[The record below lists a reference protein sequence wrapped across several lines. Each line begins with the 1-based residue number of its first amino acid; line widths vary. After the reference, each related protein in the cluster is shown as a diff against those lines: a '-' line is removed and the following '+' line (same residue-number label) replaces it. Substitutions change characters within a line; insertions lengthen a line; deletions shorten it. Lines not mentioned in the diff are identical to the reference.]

1 VSNGGLPHSSEG
13 ANTLPE
19 RSPRTDDGCMLAPA
33 PGRASWSGSLLWVCS
48 VLIAIAAAVL
58 TVIAWSDLKPSDA
71 YPSSVLPVAAL
82 IYATLGAMVIRRVRN
97 RIGWL
102 LLGEGLGIALLAF
115 TSTYAVVGVLTH
127 PGALPAAK
135 VVGALSEWIFV
146 PILMGL
152 IYLVL
157 VFPTGAPPSLRWRP
171 ISTAVIAVAALSLVG
186 FIVTPRQVALPAPGG
201 VSLVFP
207 NPLGI
212 RSLGPGISTTLL
224 GTLSSL
230 SVPSVLLLAAAAVA
244 LVARYRSGE
253 PDLRQQIKWMAFA
266 TVAWVILQ
274 GVLALAQSS
283 GDYESPVSVVTG
295 LASGLVALVLIPIA
309 ITVAILKY
317 RLYDIDVVINKTVVF
332 GVLAAFI
339 TAVYVAIVVGI
350 GALVGSGNKPNLGLS
365 ILATAIVAVAFE
377 PVRER
382 VQHFANRLVYGQRAT
397 PYQVLSEFSDRMAG
411 TYASEEVLPKMA
423 RVIKEGTGAER
434 AEVWLRS
441 QDELRLAATWPKD
454 SFTDA
459 HALALSDGRLPP
471 FEGHARAI
479 DVRHQGQLL
488 GALVVAKPQSN
499 PLTPAEDKLL
509 FDLASQAGLVLRNV
523 ALTSELLARLE
534 ELRASR
540 QRLVAAQDEERR
552 RLERNLHD
560 GAQQHLVSLKTR
572 MSLARK
578 LIARDAAVADELLT
592 NLEADASEA
601 LETLRDL
608 ARGIYP
614 PLLAD
619 SGLAVA
625 IQAQARKVSVPV
637 EVHAD
642 HISRYPQEIEAA
654 VYFCCLE
661 ALQNV
666 SKYAHASSV
675 TVTLQESDL
684 ELSFSVADDGSGF
697 DPKTTPK
704 GSGTQN
710 MADRLEALG
719 GTVQINSGRD
729 RGTTVRGELPVQ
741 ALETARPSRFPT
753 PTQ

>member
-1 VSNGGLPHSSEG
+1 
-13 ANTLPE
+13 
-19 RSPRTDDGCMLAPA
+19 
-33 PGRASWSGSLLWVCS
+33 
-48 VLIAIAAAVL
+48 VLIVIAAAVM
-58 TVIAWSDLKPSDA
+58 TVIAWSDLKPADA
-71 YPSSVLPVAAL
+71 YPSAVLPIAAL
-82 IYATLGAMVIRRVRN
+82 VYAILGAIVIRRVRN

-102 LLGEGLGIALLAF
+102 LLAEGLGMSLLAF
-115 TSTYAVVGVLTH
+115 TSIYAVVGVATY

-135 VVGALSEWIFV
+135 VMGAFSEWIFV
-146 PILMGL
+146 PIVMNLT
-152 IYLVL
+152 YLL
-157 VFPTGAPPSLRWRP
+157 FVFPTGAPPSSRWRP
-171 ISTAVIAVAALSLVG
+171 ISYAIIAVTALSVVG
-186 FIVTPRQVALPAPGG
+186 FIVTPGEVTAPGG
-201 VSLVFP
+201 AGAVSVAFP
-207 NPLGI
+207 NPFGI
-212 RSLGPGISTTLL
+212 RSLGPGISTLLL
-224 GTLSSL
+224 GTLPSL
-230 SVPSVLLLAAAAVA
+230 GAASAVLLAVAAAA

-253 PDLRQQIKWMAFA
+253 PDLRQQIKWMASA

-274 GVLALAQSS
+274 TVLSLAQATA
-283 GDYESPVSVVTG
+283 GYESPVSVVTG
-295 LASGLVALVLIPIA
+295 LASALVALVLIPIA

-339 TAVYVAIVVGI
+339 TAVYVAIVVGV
-350 GALVGSGNKPNLGLS
+350 GALIGSGSKPNLGLS

-397 PYQVLSEFSDRMAG
+397 PYEVLSEFSDRMAG

-434 AEVWLRS
+434 AEVWLRTH
-441 QDELRLAATWPKD
+441 DELRLAATWPED
-454 SFTDA
+454 APTDL
-459 HALALSDGRLPP
+459 HALQLSDGRLPSLD
-471 FEGHARAI
+471 GLAGAI
-479 DVRHQGQLL
+479 EVRHQGQLL
-488 GALVVAKPQSN
+488 GALTVGKPQGE

-509 FDLASQAGLVLRNV
+509 SHLASQAGLVLRNV

-560 GAQQHLVSLKTR
+560 GAQQHLVALKTR
-572 MSLARK
+572 MALAKR
-578 LIARDAAVADELLT
+578 LIAKDAAVADELLT

-601 LETLRDL
+601 LDTLRDL

-619 SGLAVA
+619 RGLAVA
-625 IQAQARKVSVPV
+625 IEAQARKVSVPV
-637 EVHAD
+637 DVHAD

-666 SKYAHASSV
+666 AKYAHASSV
-675 TVTLQESDL
+675 TVTLQQSDSQ
-684 ELSFSVADDGSGF
+684 LSFSVLDDGSGF

-719 GTVQINSGRD
+719 GTLQIVSGRD

-741 ALETARPSRFPT
+741 VMEIANPSRIPSPT
-753 PTQ
+753 L